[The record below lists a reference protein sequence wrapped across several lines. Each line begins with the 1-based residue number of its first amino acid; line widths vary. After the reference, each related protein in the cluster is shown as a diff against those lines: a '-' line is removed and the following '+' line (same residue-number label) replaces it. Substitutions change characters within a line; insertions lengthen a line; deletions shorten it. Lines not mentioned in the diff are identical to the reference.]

1 MHRPAWVQARQN
13 HSTKPCSKSR
23 SYMQLIT
30 IGKRKKKFSIE
41 WHWVYQ
47 PHPRTGCMIWSAWQH
62 GTEPIFIDWLIEWL
76 TDWLIHSFIV
86 KLKLLTVSEIL
97 ARVWGKGLLSLSH
110 IPFIFFF
117 CLLSGQ
123 FPLWN
128 FIPSILLAQPGFMST
143 FNVPCG
149 HKDVFLYLVK
159 PGS

>member
-23 SYMQLIT
+23 GYMQLIT
-30 IGKRKKKFSIE
+30 IGKRKKKIQLSDTE
-41 WHWVYQ
+41 S
-47 PHPRTGCMIWSAWQH
+47 HPRTGCMIWSAWQYR
-62 GTEPIFIDWLIEWL
+62 TEPIFIDWLIEWVI
-76 TDWLIHSFIV
+76 DWFIHSFIV

-110 IPFIFFF
+110 IPFIFF
-117 CLLSGQ
+117 CLLTGQ

-143 FNVPCG
+143 FNVPCD